1 MNLRYIHRSTGFIL
15 WMQGAGCRVQD
26 ESALQR
32 VKVNQSEAKR
42 QQWLEELECRLRDAG
57 CALRDILYGMTLY
70 DWVLELQKARGEVE
84 RVFTLLVFGDLLGIP
99 ILTPYYTMRL
109 LPYMV
114 PRIEAGAA
122 ACSGNGT

>member
-1 MNLRYIHRSTGFIL
+1 MNLRYK
-15 WMQGAGCRVQD
+15 
-26 ESALQR
+26 R

-42 QQWLEELECRLRDAG
+42 QQWLEELACRLRDAG

-114 PRIEAGAA
+114 PRIEAWRRSMLRERDLTDLFDQEIG
-122 ACSGNGT
+122 